1 MKWLLERFK
10 SFGMKPFIYDDS
22 SIKTY
27 FDLGVRIQEYEKLL
41 FSDLI
46 EEKSVVAIVGDY
58 CFETIA
64 LFLAVAKH
72 KCIVVPITSTTRNE
86 IEFRLE
92 EGRVNYTYTLRNK
105 AFELRVIKEQI
116 KSESTF
122 ISNFVKNEISGL
134 ILFSSG
140 SSGKPKAMIHDLGI
154 MIDLY
159 KDKKAKNLVF
169 MIFLMFDHIG
179 GLNTLLNS
187 LAMGVGITIPKT
199 RDPEHVCSLIEKY
212 KVNVLP
218 TSPTFLNL
226 ILLSES
232 HKKFNLSSLKL
243 ITYGTEPMPESLLIR
258 INEAFH
264 GVKLLQTFVTSE
276 TGIAKVSS
284 KSSSSNL
291 IRFDEPDYEYKIVD
305 NELWL
310 KSKTQVTGYLN
321 ASNERFTEDG
331 WFMTGDI
338 IEQHEDGFF
347 RVIGR
352 NSDQINVGGLKV
364 LPSEVETILLQIPL
378 VADCLVYPEPNP
390 ITGHIVVAEIV
401 PSIVISSQDL
411 KKEIHFFCKNKIDS
425 YKIPV
430 RIKIVGKINY
440 SNRFKKI
447 RKWD

>member
-1 MKWLLERFK
+1 
-10 SFGMKPFIYDDS
+10 
-22 SIKTY
+22 
-27 FDLGVRIQEYEKLL
+27 
-41 FSDLI
+41 
-46 EEKSVVAIVGDY
+46 
-58 CFETIA
+58 
-64 LFLAVAKH
+64 
-72 KCIVVPITSTTRNE
+72 
-86 IEFRLE
+86 
-92 EGRVNYTYTLRNK
+92 
-105 AFELRVIKEQI
+105 
-116 KSESTF
+116 
-122 ISNFVKNEISGL
+122 
-134 ILFSSG
+134 
-140 SSGKPKAMIHDLGI
+140 
-154 MIDLY
+154 
-159 KDKKAKNLVF
+159 
-169 MIFLMFDHIG
+169 
-179 GLNTLLNS
+179 
-187 LAMGVGITIPKT
+187 
-199 RDPEHVCSLIEKY
+199 
-212 KVNVLP
+212 
-218 TSPTFLNL
+218 
-226 ILLSES
+226 
-232 HKKFNLSSLKL
+232 
-243 ITYGTEPMPESLLIR
+243 MPESLLIR

-264 GVKLLQTFVTSE
+264 GVKLLQTFGTSE